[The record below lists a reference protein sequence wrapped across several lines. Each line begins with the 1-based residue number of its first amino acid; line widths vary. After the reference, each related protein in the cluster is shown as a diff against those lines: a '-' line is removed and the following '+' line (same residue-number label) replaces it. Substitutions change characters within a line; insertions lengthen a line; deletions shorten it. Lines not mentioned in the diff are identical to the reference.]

1 VGKTGILGL
10 EAATNQAVCGIF
22 PLKNSFTAQ
31 YMVYWLQCNRRKL
44 VDLSSGGAQP
54 NISQGIIRSFPFPLA
69 PLPEQRRIVAAI
81 ETHFSRLDAAVAK
94 LKRIRTN
101 LKRYRAAVLKAAC
114 EGRLVPQDPGDEPA
128 DHLLARILAERR
140 RQWQAANPGKKYTD
154 PAAPQRDDLPPLPSG
169 WVWVRV
175 EQIIAEQPT
184 NGRSA
189 TTVENGFPVLR
200 LTAIQH
206 GTINLSERKLGA
218 ITAKDATPFFVQE
231 EDFFISRGNGSLHLV
246 GRCGLVE
253 QSPDLVIYPD
263 TMIRLRV
270 IHSLCNNRY
279 LRVVWESPLLR
290 QQIEIA
296 ARTTAGIHKINQQD
310 IKNFVFPLPPLAQQ
324 TRIVAEVEQ
333 RLSVI
338 DAMEKAVT
346 ADLQRAAR
354 LRQAILKR
362 AFCGR
367 LVAQDPT
374 DEPVSRLL
382 ERIQT
387 K

>member
-1 VGKTGILGL
+1 MSIPATLPPGWVWTTIGQVAETTSGGTPSRKEPSYYGGNIPWLKSGELNDGLVTDVEECITENGLRYSSAKRFAPGAALVALYGATVGKTGILGL

-253 QSPDLVIYPD
+253 QSG
-263 TMIRLRV
+263 M
-270 IHSLCNNRY
+270 CQE
-279 LRVVWESPLLR
+279 W
-290 QQIEIA
+290 
-296 ARTTAGIHKINQQD
+296 
-310 IKNFVFPLPPLAQQ
+310 
-324 TRIVAEVEQ
+324 
-333 RLSVI
+333 
-338 DAMEKAVT
+338 
-346 ADLQRAAR
+346 
-354 LRQAILKR
+354 
-362 AFCGR
+362 
-367 LVAQDPT
+367 
-374 DEPVSRLL
+374 
-382 ERIQT
+382 
-387 K
+387 

>member
-1 VGKTGILGL
+1 
-10 EAATNQAVCGIF
+10 
-22 PLKNSFTAQ
+22 
-31 YMVYWLQCNRRKL
+31 
-44 VDLSSGGAQP
+44 
-54 NISQGIIRSFPFPLA
+54 
-69 PLPEQRRIVAAI
+69 
-81 ETHFSRLDAAVAK
+81 
-94 LKRIRTN
+94 
-101 LKRYRAAVLKAAC
+101 
-114 EGRLVPQDPGDEPA
+114 
-128 DHLLARILAERR
+128 
-140 RQWQAANPGKKYTD
+140 
-154 PAAPQRDDLPPLPSG
+154 
-169 WVWVRV
+169 
-175 EQIIAEQPT
+175 
-184 NGRSA
+184 
-189 TTVENGFPVLR
+189 
-200 LTAIQH
+200 
-206 GTINLSERKLGA
+206 
-218 ITAKDATPFFVQE
+218 
-231 EDFFISRGNGSLHLV
+231 
-246 GRCGLVE
+246 
-253 QSPDLVIYPD
+253 
-263 TMIRLRV
+263 MIRLRV